1 MSSDRDTTRVVR
13 SWLEEGVTSLPDRV
27 LDDVLDRL
35 PTTPQRRSWWPA
47 RRFAEMNNFAKLALA
62 AAAVAVIAVVGLNL
76 LPASGGLGG
85 DPTASPTPSTTQ
97 TPIPSPT
104 LAALPNAGEIAIGRY
119 ALRQGGIPF
128 TLEVPTSGWVGQGGG
143 SMNKGSFLSPAG
155 ATLGTIASGMD
166 GVYSDPCA
174 QVPDTT
180 IGPSAAD
187 LAAAVAAIPGLD
199 TTGPTEVTVGG
210 LPAKMIV
217 ITVPDDIGCAPDD
230 FFLWY
235 DDGACAGHDPCPRWA
250 SQLGQTLRVW
260 VVDVDGERVWVEAE
274 TYAGATPEI
283 EQEIQRIIDSIQ
295 FE

>member
-1 MSSDRDTTRVVR
+1 MSPDRDTTRVVR

-104 LAALPNAGEIAIGRY
+104 LAAFPVAGDVAVGRY
-119 ALRQGGIPF
+119 ALRQRSVRL
-128 TLEVPTSGWVGQGGG
+128 TLEVPTSGWIGEGGG
-143 SMNKGSFLSPAG
+143 SMIKSFLSPAG
-155 ATLGTIASGMD
+155 AHFAVSPVGID
-166 GVYSDPCA
+166 GVYADPCA
-174 QVPDTT
+174 KVPDTT

-199 TTGPTEVTVGG
+199 TTGPTDVTVGG

-235 DDGACAGHDPCPRWA
+235 DDGTCAGHDPCPRWV

-260 VVDVDGERVWVEAE
+260 VVDVDGERVWLEAE

-283 EQEIQRIIDSIQ
+283 EQEIQRIIDSIE
-295 FE
+295 FG